1 VAELKTQPNEGDV
14 DAFLDTIEDETK
26 REDARRLRALMADAT
41 GEQPTMWGTTIV
53 GFGSYHYRYATGRE
67 GDWFVAGFAPRKQNL
82 TLYIMDGFDEYE
94 PLLSRLGK
102 HSTAKSCLYV
112 KRLADLDMDVL
123 RDLVE
128 RSARQVSA
136 GGQSTD

>member
-94 PLLSRLGK
+94 PLLSRLGT
-102 HSTAKSCLYV
+102 HSTGKSCLYV